1 MNASLQNAARPF
13 TPDAIVRLLPPTT
26 RLLGLG
32 EPTHGVEAFLEL
44 RNELFRHLV
53 EHKGYRSIAI
63 ESDILA
69 GLIVD
74 GYVTEGTGTLDDV
87 MSRGF
92 SHGLGASAANRELV
106 RWMRAHNRTRPAQDR
121 LRFYGFDG
129 PLEITGPSSPHTP
142 LTTLHGYLAA
152 HLELPHAAETV
163 NRLLGTDERW
173 TNPDATLDPTQSIGR
188 SPEAKELRLI
198 TDDLLAL
205 HAANAPHLIAL
216 TSREDWWRA
225 GLHGRVAADM
235 LRYHAGMAD
244 TTPAR
249 LPHLIALRDAMMAA
263 YLGDIVGRSGPTLA
277 FAHNLHLRRDKSRMH
292 FGGMPQQWWS
302 AGALV
307 GAALGDE
314 YAYVASTFGTQGD
327 DVPAPDTVEGVLSAL
342 TDEYSVIDPR
352 DLDLARVT
360 ARVPASFRY
369 FALDPA
375 TVNQADGIVFVKEI
389 PPV

>member
-13 TPDAIVRLLPPTT
+13 TPDAITRLLSPTT
-26 RLLGLG
+26 RLLGFG

-53 EHKGYRSIAI
+53 EHEGYRSIAI

-74 GYVTEGTGTLDDV
+74 AYVTEGTGTLDDV
-87 MSRGF
+87 MSRGYT
-92 SHGLGASAANRELV
+92 HGVGASAANRDLV
-106 RWMRAHNRTRPAQDR
+106 RWMRDHNRTRPAQDR

-129 PLEITGPSSPHTP
+129 PLEITGPESPRAA
-142 LTTLHGYLAA
+142 LTTLHRYLAA
-152 HLELPHAAETV
+152 HLELFHTAGTV
-163 NRLLGTDERW
+163 DRLLGADERW
-173 TNPDATLDPTQSIGR
+173 TNPDATLDPAQSIGR

-198 TDDLLAL
+198 ADDLLAL
-205 HAANAPHLIAL
+205 HTAHSPHLIAT

-225 GLHGRVAADM
+225 GLHGRVAADL
-235 LRYHAGMAD
+235 LRYHGGMAD
-244 TTPAR
+244 STPAR
-249 LPHLIALRDAMMAA
+249 LPYLMDLRDMMMAG
-263 YLGDIVGRSGPTLA
+263 YLADIVRRSGPTLA
-277 FAHNLHLRRDKSRMH
+277 FAHNLHLKRDKSRWH
-292 FGGMPQQWWS
+292 FAGKPQAWWS
-302 AGALV
+302 AGAIIS
-307 GAALGDE
+307 ASLGDE

-352 DLDLARVT
+352 DLDLDGVA

-375 TVNQADGIVFVKEI
+375 TANEADGIVFVKEI